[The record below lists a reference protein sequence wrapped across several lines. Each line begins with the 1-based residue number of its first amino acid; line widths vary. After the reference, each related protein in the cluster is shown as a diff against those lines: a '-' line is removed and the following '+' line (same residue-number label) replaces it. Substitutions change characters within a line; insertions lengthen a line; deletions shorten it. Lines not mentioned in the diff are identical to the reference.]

1 MENFPA
7 YYTMLFNAI
16 TEALRLIGESR
27 YADAALLLKDAQIRA
42 EGTSFSYPGTPF
54 HPGAP
59 PWETIPR
66 SAPIQPPQGG
76 ARPRPA
82 VFLQRF

>member
-1 MENFPA
+1 MEYFPA

-42 EGTSFSYPGTPF
+42 EDAYIEADSN
-54 HPGAP
+54 
-59 PWETIPR
+59 
-66 SAPIQPPQGG
+66 
-76 ARPRPA
+76 PA
-82 VFLQRF
+82 SPED

>member
-42 EGTSFSYPGTPF
+42 EDAYIEADSSTASP
-54 HPGAP
+54 
-59 PWETIPR
+59 ED
-66 SAPIQPPQGG
+66 
-76 ARPRPA
+76 
-82 VFLQRF
+82 